1 MAGRA
6 SDIVQGV
13 GGTQEVCAV
22 MRSGVAFQANIAGL
36 CHVQCLEADD
46 FGNVSP
52 ALDVGRP
59 GTVAIL
65 APVLA
70 RLDQGIMRSFKKTLV
85 VKVLVAGFAGIRAH
99 IAGLRRSLSLRRGQC
114 WIAGRSLWRGARSCF
129 LREQRRRQDYGE
141 NDCQ

>member
-46 FGNVSP
+46 LGNVSP

-65 APVLA
+65 APVIACLG
-70 RLDQGIMRSFKKTLV
+70 QGKMWSALEVLRIDIFVTSFTSLGSDVLSVRRRAGESCRRRSSL
-85 VKVLVAGFAGIRAH
+85 I
-99 IAGLRRSLSLRRGQC
+99 GLRDATC
-114 WIAGRSLWRGARSCF
+114 
-129 LREQRRRQDYGE
+129 YE
-141 NDCQ
+141 NE